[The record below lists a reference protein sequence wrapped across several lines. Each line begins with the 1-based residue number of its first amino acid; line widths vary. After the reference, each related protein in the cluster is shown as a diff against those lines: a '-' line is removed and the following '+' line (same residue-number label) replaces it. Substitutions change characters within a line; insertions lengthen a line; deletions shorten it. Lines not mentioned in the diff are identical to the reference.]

1 MSTITE
7 IVRVCKRYLS
17 GEMNNKA
24 FESGFDSLVLGSEEE
39 LAKLDSFR
47 HIEAIRHALEL
58 FEPVEAVRATDDSL
72 IDEAELRRLVAS
84 SVRALDCSPAILA
97 HDQALTT
104 QLNDQCTRRVLVYG
118 EALMLVE
125 FTFQKG
131 GIGAMHKHEQH
142 DQVGY
147 VVKGSLELTVGEE
160 KRVVRAGDSYYAAR
174 NVLHGV
180 VALEDD
186 TVIMDAFTPK
196 REDFL
201 G

>member
-1 MSTITE
+1 MSIVLE
-7 IVRVCKRYLS
+7 IVKVCKRYLNR
-17 GEMNNKA
+17 EINTKA
-24 FESGFDSLVLGSEEE
+24 FESGFDSLVFRYEDE
-39 LAKLDSFR
+39 LAKLDNFC
-47 HIEAIRHALEL
+47 HIEAIRNALEV
-58 FEPVEAVRATDDSL
+58 FEPVDAARSADDSL
-72 IDEAELRRLVAS
+72 IDEAELQRLVER
-84 SVRALDCSPAILA
+84 SVRALDYSPAILA
-97 HDQALTT
+97 HDQALMT

-131 GIGAMHKHEQH
+131 GIGAMHKHEHH

-147 VVKGSLELTVGEE
+147 VVKGSLELTAGEE
-160 KRVVRAGDSYYAAR
+160 TRIVRAGDSYYAAR

-186 TVIMDAFTPK
+186 TVLIDAFNPK